1 MCEIRLTYLLHFSRC
16 CLNRLEYFNCLNKL
30 LQVISSPSFKVSIYC
45 LYFQLMYIEHHSY
58 WVSLGF
64 FHSLFGEL
72 FNQVQNVFVN
82 PVGKLFVAFWR
93 EMQVVR
99 LEQTGRGVIRE
110 RWVLV
115 GYESTGR
122 SGVILEISVDV
133 VPQCF
138 CRLNVAQVSRFR
150 DSNGQ
155 QFRDPVI
162 FAKLEQSLEVG
173 NNFLE
178 KKKELVKFDILYD
191 LLNLFASGEGHDGN
205 SSSRTITEVEHHEV
219 NQLLIG

>member
-1 MCEIRLTYLLHFSRC
+1 M
-16 CLNRLEYFNCLNKL
+16 
-30 LQVISSPSFKVSIYC
+30 
-45 LYFQLMYIEHHSY
+45 
-58 WVSLGF
+58 
-64 FHSLFGEL
+64 
-72 FNQVQNVFVN
+72 
-82 PVGKLFVAFWR
+82 
-93 EMQVVR
+93 
-99 LEQTGRGVIRE
+99 
-110 RWVLV
+110 
-115 GYESTGR
+115 
-122 SGVILEISVDV
+122 ILEISVDV